1 MLCILSP
8 VSGMLPGGHGR
19 IFRGRYEE
27 IRCSL
32 LRALG
37 APDQPSQEGHQEQNK
52 KNEEQKLRDSCG
64 RESNASETENRG
76 DNRDYEK
83 S

>member
-1 MLCILSP
+1 M
-8 VSGMLPGGHGR
+8 GGFFGAATR
-19 IFRGRYEE
+19 KSAFAPA
-27 IRCSL
+27 
-32 LRALG
+32 RALG
-37 APDQPSQEGHQEQNK
+37 APDQPSQQGNQEQNK
-52 KNEEQKLRDSCG
+52 KNEKQNLCDSCG